1 MSIDNSDLF
10 IGKGD
15 PEFSSGEYFHGV
27 LDEIRL
33 WNVARSPEEIR
44 AAMNTPLT
52 GKEPGLVA
60 YWDFDNDTAKDKS
73 GHGND
78 GVLGPNVQTVADVTT
93 TPRPP
98 GDGTK

>member
-1 MSIDNSDLF
+1 M
-10 IGKGD
+10 
-15 PEFSSGEYFHGV
+15 

-44 AAMNTPLT
+44 AALNTPLT

-60 YWDFDNDTAKDKS
+60 YWDFDDAAKDKS

-78 GVLGPNVQTVADVTT
+78 GVLGPNVQTLADTT
-93 TPRPP
+93 TAPKPP